1 MADLLLNLSEYL
13 DAYDEDHESV
23 TLYIIQVKN
32 LKTNEKY
39 ELKKRYS
46 DFLVLHSQLCNI
58 YPNIQK
64 FHFPRKTILNT
75 PSNYVK
81 TYRKEAFNYYLQV
94 NILTNIFTFAFNM
107 LL

>member
-1 MADLLLNLSEYL
+1 MNDLVLNISEYL
-13 DAYDEDHESV
+13 DAYDEDHSSV
-23 TLYIIQVKN
+23 TLYIVQVENRTKN
-32 LKTNEKY
+32 AKY

-46 DFLVLHSQLCNI
+46 DFLSLHGQLCEI
-58 YPNIQK
+58 YPQLKK

-94 NILTNIFTFAFNM
+94 KSIY
-107 LL
+107 